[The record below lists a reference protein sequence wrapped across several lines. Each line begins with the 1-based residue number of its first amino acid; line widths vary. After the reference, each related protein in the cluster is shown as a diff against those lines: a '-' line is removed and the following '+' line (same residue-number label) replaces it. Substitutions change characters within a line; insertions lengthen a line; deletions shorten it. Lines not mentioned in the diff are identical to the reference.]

1 MVAFST
7 ARTKWMYTCDNGETA
22 RYTTW
27 AGYSA
32 QAAVLGGE
40 AGSTADNTIPKNT
53 KPRHV
58 FATDTATGL
67 VRRKIV
73 VFDNT
78 AFDAIVPDTT
88 TVQINVDHV
97 QVAATI
103 RTKHQEV
110 IKGAGKN

>member
-7 ARTKWMYTCDNGETA
+7 AKTKWKYTCDNGETC

-40 AGSTADNTIPKNT
+40 AGSTSDNTIPRNT
-53 KPRHV
+53 VPRHV

-67 VRRKIV
+67 VKRRIT
-73 VFDNT
+73 VFDAT

-88 TVQINVDHV
+88 TLQINVDHV

-103 RTKHQEV
+103 RTKHQER